1 MPPQNEGYDAIISR
15 DAGEQRMVGL
25 TVRHSGTWSRLSNS
39 TSKDKLYLLYTTC
52 IMEGGYGD
60 VNKTNTVA
68 DVSGVSAKDNG
79 KWD

>member
-1 MPPQNEGYDAIISR
+1 
-15 DAGEQRMVGL
+15 
-25 TVRHSGTWSRLSNS
+25 
-39 TSKDKLYLLYTTC
+39 
-52 IMEGGYGD
+52 MEGGYGD